1 MGEDMKRWNA
11 ILIYIVSIFFI
22 PYSLT
27 MMMTGI
33 VGDYKETGNL
43 ETGIQIKMEET
54 EIDLEEYVIGTM
66 ASQIPADYEKEALKC
81 QAMIQ
86 RTNILNEMERMK
98 TNESKKLPFLYLTTI
113 DMEEKW
119 GKKNWE
125 FYYGKLKQAVLQT
138 KGRYLTYQGNY
149 IEAYYHPVSVG
160 MTVSA
165 KELLGKEVEYLQSVE
180 SNQDVESKEYM
191 SSKTVSYGE
200 VVKLLKEK
208 EIEVTEKE
216 VENKLKV
223 RKKTNLGYIQE
234 LEIGKNKITGEKW
247 KEWFHLSSSNFYLE
261 NYENQLRIISIGQG
275 HGMGLSQYGA
285 NKMASEGKSSDEILK
300 YYYKKVKIET
310 MNDENKN

>member
-1 MGEDMKRWNA
+1 MKRWNTV
-11 ILIYIVSIFFI
+11 LIYLLLIFFI

-27 MMMTGI
+27 MVMTGV
-33 VGDYKETGNL
+33 VGDYKETGKL
-43 ETGIQIKMEET
+43 QSGIQIKVGEM

-81 QAMIQ
+81 QATIQ

-98 TNESKKLPFLYLTTI
+98 TNEGEKLPFSYLTTV

-138 KGRYLTYQGNY
+138 KGSYITYQGNY

-165 KELLGKEVEYLQSVE
+165 KELLGKEVKYLQSVE

-191 SSKTVSYGE
+191 TSKTISYEEAVSI
-200 VVKLLKEK
+200 LKDN

-216 VENKLKV
+216 VETSLKV

-234 LEIGKNKITGEKW
+234 LEVGKNIVTGEKW

-261 NYENQLRIISIGQG
+261 NYENQLRMISIGQG

-285 NKMASEGKSSDEILK
+285 NKMAEEGKNSDEILK
-300 YYYKKVKIET
+300 YYYKKIKIET
-310 MNDENKN
+310 MNDEK

>member
-1 MGEDMKRWNA
+1 MGEDMKRWNT
-11 ILIYIVSIFFI
+11 ILIYLLLIFFI
-22 PYSLT
+22 PYSVT
-27 MMMTGI
+27 MVMTGV
-33 VGDYKETGNL
+33 VGDYRETGNL
-43 ETGIQIKMEET
+43 ESGIQIKIEEK

-81 QAMIQ
+81 QAIIQ
-86 RTNILNEMERMK
+86 RTNILNEMERLK
-98 TNESKKLPFLYLTTI
+98 TNESKKLPFLYLSTI

-138 KGRYLTYQGNY
+138 KGSYITYEGNY

-191 SSKTVSYGE
+191 TSKIVSYKE
-200 VVKLLKEK
+200 VVSILKEK

-216 VENKLKV
+216 IEAQLKV

-234 LEIGKNKITGEKW
+234 LEVGKNSITGEKW

-261 NYENQLRIISIGQG
+261 NYENQLRMIAIGQG

-285 NKMASEGKSSDEILK
+285 NKMAKEGKESDEILK
-300 YYYKKVKIET
+300 YYYKKIKIET
-310 MNDENKN
+310 MNDEK

>member
-1 MGEDMKRWNA
+1 MGEDMKRWNT
-11 ILIYIVSIFFI
+11 ILIYLLLIFFI
-22 PYSLT
+22 PYSVT
-27 MMMTGI
+27 MVMTGV
-33 VGDYKETGNL
+33 VGDYRETGNL
-43 ETGIQIKMEET
+43 ESGIQIKIEEK

-81 QAMIQ
+81 QAIIQ
-86 RTNILNEMERMK
+86 RTNILNEMERLK
-98 TNESKKLPFLYLTTI
+98 TNESKKLPFLYLSTI

-138 KGRYLTYQGNY
+138 KGSYITYEGNY

-191 SSKTVSYGE
+191 TSKIVSYKDA
-200 VVKLLKEK
+200 VSILKEK

-216 VENKLKV
+216 VEAQLKV

-234 LEIGKNKITGEKW
+234 LEVGKNSITGEKW

-261 NYENQLRIISIGQG
+261 NYENQLRMIAIGQG

-285 NKMASEGKSSDEILK
+285 NKMAKEGKESDEILK
-300 YYYKKVKIET
+300 YYYKKIKIET
-310 MNDENKN
+310 MNDEK

>member
-1 MGEDMKRWNA
+1 MKKWNT
-11 ILIYIVSIFFI
+11 ILIYLLLIFFV
-22 PYSLT
+22 PYSVT
-27 MMMTGI
+27 IIMTGV
-33 VGDYKETGNL
+33 VGDYEETGKL
-43 ETGIQIKMEET
+43 ESGIQIKMEEK

-66 ASQIPADYEKEALKC
+66 ASQIPADYEREALKC
-81 QAMIQ
+81 QATIQ
-86 RTNILNEMERMK
+86 RTNILNEMERLK
-98 TNESKKLPFLYLTTI
+98 TNESKKLPFLYLTKV

-125 FYYGKLKQAVLQT
+125 FYYGRLKQAVLQT
-138 KGRYLTYQGNY
+138 KGSYITYQGNY

-191 SSKTVSYGE
+191 TSKTVSYHE
-200 VVKLLKEK
+200 VVSILKEQ

-216 VENKLKV
+216 VESQLKV

-234 LEIGKNKITGEKW
+234 LEVGKNIVTGEKW
-247 KEWFHLSSSNFYLE
+247 KEWFHLSSRNFYLE
-261 NYENQLRIISIGQG
+261 NYKNQLRIISIGQG

-285 NKMASEGKSSDEILK
+285 NKMAKEGKNSDEILK
-300 YYYKKVKIET
+300 YYYKKIKIET
-310 MNDENKN
+310 MNEEK